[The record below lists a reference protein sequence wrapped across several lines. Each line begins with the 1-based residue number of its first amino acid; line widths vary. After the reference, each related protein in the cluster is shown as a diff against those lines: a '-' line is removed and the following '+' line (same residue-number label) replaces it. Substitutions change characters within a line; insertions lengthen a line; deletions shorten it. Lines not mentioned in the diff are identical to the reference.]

1 MHLFRHFDRGHK
13 SYITKDDFLG
23 AFSTEVTEDA
33 FKIGI
38 EDIIKPLAT
47 MIKIHNVNTGLLFE
61 KYDQDKNFRLSAKEL
76 GDAFRIDHN
85 IRLT

>member
-13 SYITKDDFLG
+13 NYITKDDFLA
-23 AFSTEVTEDA
+23 AFESEVTEDA

-47 MIKIHNVNTGLLFE
+47 LTKIHNVNLALLFE
-61 KYDQDKNFRLSAKEL
+61 KYDQDKNFRLSATEIA
-76 GDAFRIDHN
+76 DAFRIDHN
-85 IRLT
+85 IKLT